1 MKLEFKKYISRFTTS
16 YQIVCAE
23 NREYT
28 GGSISVHPVYQ
39 GIEAV
44 QNTDFNKDNLKSLIE
59 SKTTLLSGIYMK
71 EDVSYIMYPINCNF
85 NSSNYNPAYSITI
98 YPGDY
103 LIWDEVIHR
112 FVVMQE
118 SVFLMLYKES
128 LW

>member
-16 YQIVCAE
+16 YQIACAE

-28 GGSISVHPVYQ
+28 GGSISISPVYQ
-39 GIEAV
+39 GIEAI

-59 SKTTLLSGIYMK
+59 SKTALLSGIYMK
-71 EDVSYIMYPINCNF
+71 EDAPYIMYPINCNF
-85 NSSNYNPAYSITI
+85 DSSNYNPAYSITI

-112 FVVMQE
+112 FIVM
-118 SVFLMLYKES
+118 
-128 LW
+128 

>member
-1 MKLEFKKYISRFTTS
+1 MKLGFKKYISRFTTS
-16 YQIVCAE
+16 YQIVCVE

-28 GGSISVHPVYQ
+28 GGSISISPVYQ

-44 QNTDFNKDNLKSLIE
+44 QNIDFNKDNLKSLIE
-59 SKTTLLSGIYMK
+59 SKTTLLSSIYMK
-71 EDVSYIMYPINCNF
+71 EAAPYIMYPISCNF

-103 LIWDEVIHR
+103 LIWDDVIHR

-128 LW
+128 L

>member
-1 MKLEFKKYISRFTTS
+1 MKLEFKKYISRFSTS
-16 YQIVCAE
+16 YQIVCVE

-28 GGSISVHPVYQ
+28 GGFISVSPVYQ

-44 QNTDFNKDNLKSLIE
+44 HNTDFNKDNLKSLIE
-59 SKTTLLSGIYMK
+59 SKTALLSDIYMR
-71 EDVSYIMYPINCNF
+71 EDFPYTIPINCNF
-85 NSSNYNPAYSITI
+85 DSSNYNPAYSITI

-128 LW
+128 S

>member
-1 MKLEFKKYISRFTTS
+1 MELAFKVYTSRFANGFDTDYKDNGYGT
-16 YQIVCAE
+16 
-23 NREYT
+23 
-28 GGSISVHPVYQ
+28 GSIMYVIPRYHS
-39 GIEAV
+39 IEAV

-59 SKTTLLSGIYMK
+59 SKTTLLSSIYMK
-71 EDVSYIMYPINCNF
+71 EDSPYIMPINCIF
-85 NSSNYNPAYSITI
+85 DSSNYNPAYSITI

>member
-1 MKLEFKKYISRFTTS
+1 MKLEFKKYISRFANGFDTDYRDNGYGT
-16 YQIVCAE
+16 
-23 NREYT
+23 
-28 GGSISVHPVYQ
+28 GSIMYVIPRYHSIDAIQVNPFSVDLV
-39 GIEAV
+39 
-44 QNTDFNKDNLKSLIE
+44 KKLIE
-59 SKTTLLSGIYMK
+59 SKTALLSGIYTK
-71 EDVSYIMYPINCNF
+71 EDALYIMYPINCNF

-128 LW
+128 SW

>member
-16 YQIVCAE
+16 YQILCTE

-28 GGSISVHPVYQ
+28 SGSISVSPVYQ

-71 EDVSYIMYPINCNF
+71 EDVSYIIYPINCRF
-85 NSSNYNPAYSITI
+85 DSSNYNPSYTITI

-103 LIWDEVIHR
+103 LIWDDEIHR

-118 SVFLMLYKES
+118 SVFLMLYKEA
-128 LW
+128 L